1 MEEQCYLSVHLVHSE
16 VRLAIG
22 RLGQPWLFYY
32 RFGRVPSPGPTS
44 EVLQA

>member
-22 RLGQPWLFYY
+22 RLGLLFYY